1 MEFRLPPPLLSLLRK
16 DDNSF
21 FISGF
26 KLNFGIK
33 KFSLKAGVERVGE
46 LAFLSTQ
53 GEKEPAAIEGISQGA
68 KLSNSHSLR
77 IPRKKTESKELRD

>member
-33 KFSLKAGVERVGE
+33 KFSLKAGVERVGDF
-46 LAFLSTQ
+46 AFLSITQ
-53 GEKEPAAIEGISQGA
+53 EEKEPAAFEGISQGE
-68 KLSNSHSLR
+68 NFPIPTHSGFLEKKR
-77 IPRKKTESKELRD
+77 NRKN